1 MSERLLSVGE
11 SSVKRAL
18 SEGAE
23 EAEAYLISGRTIV
36 VEVEKGEIKTAKT
49 EVVEGIGIRSIVG
62 HKVGFA
68 YSVSLGRAS
77 ESAVSSVK
85 NAKASKPD
93 PDIKGLPGPSK
104 PSQVPDLFDKN
115 VAELDVSDV
124 VEYLKVMVDAASSK
138 KGVISVSG
146 AMKASHYA
154 VAVVNSNGISTAE
167 DRTLCSLYSFVAG
180 RDGDRSSSGYEQN
193 SGRLLKEIDPE
204 WVGSQAGELASTLL
218 DAVRVET
225 GQYALIVDP
234 LTAKPFLEF
243 LVSEAANAENVIY
256 GRSFLAGK
264 LGEEIAREELTI
276 VDDGTL
282 PGGEGS
288 AGFDGEGIPTRRTLV
303 IGNGKL
309 LNYIHNFYTAGKMG
323 VETTGNASRSYK
335 TPPSVGS
342 HNVIL
347 EADHLK
353 LSRDEL
359 LEVRRGI
366 LLKLTLDRPN
376 LANGEF
382 SGMVYMGFLVEDG
395 EIKAGIKEASFGI
408 HLLDFLKGIDAVGDD
423 VRRVESVVT
432 PSIRVKSVRV
442 AGPS

>member
-1 MSERLLSVGE
+1 MSERLLSIGE
-11 SSVKRAL
+11 SSVRRAL

-36 VEVEKGEIKTAKT
+36 AEVEKGEIKTAKT
-49 EVVEGIGIRSIVG
+49 EVVEGIGVRSIVG

-93 PDIKGLPGPSK
+93 PDIKGLPSPSK
-104 PSQVPDLFDKN
+104 PSQVPGLFDKK

-124 VEYLKVMVDAASSK
+124 VEYLKVMVEAASSK

-154 VAVVNSNGISTAE
+154 VAVVNSNGISVAE

-180 RDGDRSSSGYEQN
+180 RDGDKSSSGYEQN
-193 SGRLLKEIDPE
+193 SGRFLKEIDPG

-234 LTAKPFLEF
+234 LTAKPFLGF

-264 LGEEIAREELTI
+264 LGEEIAREGLTI

-288 AGFDGEGIPTRRTLV
+288 AGFDGEGVPTRRTPI
-303 IGNGKL
+303 IGDGKL
-309 LNYIHNFYTAGKMG
+309 LSYIHNFYTAGKMG
-323 VETTGNASRSYK
+323 VETTGNASRSYN

-359 LEVRRGI
+359 LEVRKGI
-366 LLKLTLDRPN
+366 LLKLTIDRPN

-382 SGMVYMGFLVEDG
+382 SGMIYMGFLVEEG

-408 HLLDFLKGIDAVGDD
+408 HLLDFLRGIDAVGDD
-423 VRRVESVVT
+423 VRRVESIVT

-442 AGPS
+442 AGPL

>member
-1 MSERLLSVGE
+1 MSERLLSIGE
-11 SSVKRAL
+11 SSVRRAL

-36 VEVEKGEIKTAKT
+36 AEVEKGEIKTAKT
-49 EVVEGIGIRSIVG
+49 EVVEGIGVRSIVG

-93 PDIKGLPGPSK
+93 PDIKGLPSPSK
-104 PSQVPDLFDKN
+104 PSQVPGLFDKK

-124 VEYLKVMVDAASSK
+124 VEYLKVMVEAASSK

-154 VAVVNSNGISTAE
+154 VAVVNSNGISVAE

-180 RDGDRSSSGYEQN
+180 RDGDKSSSGYEQN
-193 SGRLLKEIDPE
+193 SGRFLKEIDPE

-234 LTAKPFLEF
+234 LTAKPFLGF

-264 LGEEIAREELTI
+264 LGEEIAREGLTI

-288 AGFDGEGIPTRRTLV
+288 AGFDGEGVPTRRTPI
-303 IGNGKL
+303 IGDEKL
-309 LNYIHNFYTAGKMG
+309 LSYIHNFYTAGKMG
-323 VETTGNASRSYK
+323 VETTGNASRSYN

-359 LEVRRGI
+359 LEVRKGI
-366 LLKLTLDRPN
+366 LLKLTIDRPN

-382 SGMVYMGFLVEDG
+382 SGMIYMGFLVEEG

-408 HLLDFLKGIDAVGDD
+408 HLLDFLRGIDAVGDD
-423 VRRVESVVT
+423 VRRVESIVT

-442 AGPS
+442 AGPL